1 MPSTRNLLKRV
12 APSCFGST
20 AAESNDPYP
29 DSNSTSG
36 GGPGPKKI
44 QLQYR
49 EGRTSHHPPG
59 AAAAA
64 DISHGSSV
72 TKKSTDFDA
81 DTYPGGR
88 SESDVELVESKRHG
102 SGKGMD
108 MAV

>member
-29 DSNSTSG
+29 NSNSTG
-36 GGPGPKKI
+36 GGAGPKKI

-49 EGRTSHHPPG
+49 EGRTSHHPP
-59 AAAAA
+59 AAAA

-81 DTYPGGR
+81 DTYPVGR

-102 SGKGMD
+102 SGKRMD
-108 MAV
+108 MAD